1 MPLGWRTT
9 VEYTGESSMARQRKD
24 PVCQECGAAHPPP
37 GRHHTSAPKETESFH
52 LVSTRAAAMPNWNR
66 LQQEIHHPGLKPRER
81 RPDPKHWRA
90 HITFSV
96 PPLVAEE
103 IRAAAAA
110 QGRTVSNYLVQLF
123 IRERD
128 KALNNKK

>member
-1 MPLGWRTT
+1 
-9 VEYTGESSMARQRKD
+9 MAEQGTDLTCERCAS
-24 PVCQECGAAHPPP
+24 PNPCPP
-37 GRHHTSAPKETESFH
+37 GTHAGHPVRKP
-52 LVSTRAAAMPNWNR
+52 AMQLLSSNPGGPPNWNR
-66 LQQEIHHPGLKPRER
+66 LQEVVHNR
-81 RPDPKHWRA
+81 RSLPVRAKRRDPKHWRA

-123 IRERD
+123 IQERD
-128 KALNNKK
+128 KDIMKR